1 LSWYYQQ
8 PVRRGEIILNQAVV
22 DGWKKEVELANLG
35 KIGEPYRYPE
45 AFMKLLGMMR
55 ILFRLPYRQLEG
67 FTRVVAEHVDSFDAP
82 DHSTIGRWVNK
93 LSVTVDDPTLA
104 SFDPVTISVDKNG
117 ITIRNGTNLME
128 ELHSMKEY
136 MKIDFAVNLR
146 QKQIVELDVTS
157 SRVPSQNWISAQVPP
172 SLNANSRKL

>member
-1 LSWYYQQ
+1 VSVQKLSWYYRP

-22 DGWKKEVELANLG
+22 DSWKKEVEQANLG
-35 KIGEPYRYPE
+35 KIGEPFRYPE
-45 AFMKLLGMMR
+45 AFMNLLGMMR

-93 LSVTVDDPTLA
+93 MNVTLDDPAMA
-104 SFDPVTISVDKNG
+104 SLDAVTISVDKSG
-117 ITIRNGTNLME
+117 IKVKNGTNMME
-128 ELHSMKEY
+128 EVYNMKEY

-157 SRVPSQNWISAQVPP
+157 SRMPS
-172 SLNANSRKL
+172 